1 MKKLK
6 INISDKINVGEFKS
20 QAGQDIFVCLV
31 TKSKENGIFI
41 DIGSAHPTIISNT
54 YFLEKYLNW
63 TGYLIEIDEELC
75 DLTKKVRTSNLIC
88 SDATKVDYDK
98 IFEEF
103 NFIDYIS
110 LDIDGYNT
118 LSVLKSLP
126 INLENLGIMTFEHE
140 SYQIGDDIKSQSRK
154 IMSDLGFYL
163 LCSDVKNKN
172 NSFEDWYINPNIY
185 NINDLKVLESN
196 NYEWSEIL
204 FE

>member
-6 INISDKINVGEFKS
+6 INISNKINVDEFKS
-20 QAGQDIFVCLV
+20 QAGQDIFVYLV

-54 YFLEKYLNW
+54 YYLEKYLNW

-98 IFEEF
+98 IFKEF

-126 INLENLGIMTFEHE
+126 INLKNLGIMTFEHE
-140 SYQIGDDIKSQSRK
+140 SYQIGDDIKNQSRK

-163 LCSDVKNKN
+163 LYSDVKNKN

-185 NINDLKVLESN
+185 NINDLKVVESD